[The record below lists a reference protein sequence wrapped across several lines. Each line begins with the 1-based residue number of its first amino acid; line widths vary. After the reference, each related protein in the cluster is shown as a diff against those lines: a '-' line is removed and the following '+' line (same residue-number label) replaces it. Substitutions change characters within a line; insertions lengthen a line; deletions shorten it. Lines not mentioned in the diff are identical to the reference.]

1 MSPDM
6 VPGTEL
12 HSTGGKP
19 GKIIVVFGRSRLT
32 AISAITP
39 PSF

>member
-1 MSPDM
+1 M

-19 GKIIVVFGRSRLT
+19 GKIIVVFGRGRARLRVLYGG
-32 AISAITP
+32 
-39 PSF
+39 

>member
-1 MSPDM
+1 M

-19 GKIIVVFGRSRLT
+19 GKIIVFGRGRARLRVLDGG
-32 AISAITP
+32 
-39 PSF
+39 

>member
-19 GKIIVVFGRSRLT
+19 GQIIVVFGRGRACLR
-32 AISAITP
+32 ALDGG
-39 PSF
+39 